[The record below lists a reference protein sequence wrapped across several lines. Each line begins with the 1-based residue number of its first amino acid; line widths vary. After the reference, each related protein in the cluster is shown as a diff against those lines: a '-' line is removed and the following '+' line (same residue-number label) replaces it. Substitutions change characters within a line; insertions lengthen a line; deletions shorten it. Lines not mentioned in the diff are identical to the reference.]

1 MAKPIYWGTTFGNP
15 KTPIIGKN
23 VTMSGH
29 EPVFFDC
36 QDQIIIGD
44 EAFLAHG
51 VKLLTGG
58 HDYTKFGNER
68 QITRTTKPI
77 TVKKGAWVGSFAIV
91 LGGVTIGEHAVVGAG
106 SVISKNVSSYEVW
119 AGNPAHFI
127 KKIPH

>member
-1 MAKPIYWGTTFGNP
+1 MTAPIYWGTNFGNP
-15 KTPIIGKN
+15 KTPIIGKD
-23 VTMSGH
+23 VTMSGY

-36 QDQIIIGD
+36 QEQITIGD
-44 EAFLAHG
+44 HAFLGHG

-58 HDYTKFGNER
+58 HDYTKFDNER

-77 TVKKGAWVGSFAIV
+77 TIGRGAWVGSFAIV

-106 SVISKNVSSYEVW
+106 SVVTKDVPAYEVW
-119 AGNPAHFI
+119 ASNPAKFI